1 MRQEQSRP
9 CTISRPWRGAKAD
22 RGLEM
27 PGRASPKTTEP
38 LLVSPPKATTGVRWA
53 SLGGSIAPA
62 ATCKWRAWST
72 NSLAPLGSCVSQSLN
87 TCSFCILRL
96 GVDGG
101 SLHAQTQSPPLLSDW
116 SLFDGTWIAV
126 NLPVRYKRPGC
137 RSGTSTFSSVRKLRL
152 WLPLRFDFGRPLFRV
167 QLFHIRYSLCASLS
181 ISAPLPF
188 PNNSSKPIS
197 KKGSN
202 SKCVPQ
208 RSSSPAWPPL
218 HLPPLTAGATQR
230 APRAPAAPTTQP
242 GVEHGPP
249 LLQPRPP

>member
-1 MRQEQSRP
+1 MLQDISGVTHHLQSTNRVMRQEQSRL

-53 SLGGSIAPA
+53 SLGGSIAAA

-87 TCSFCILRL
+87 TCSFCLLRL

-152 WLPLRFDFGRPLFRV
+152 WLPLRLTSVVHSFE
-167 QLFHIRYSLCASLS
+167 
-181 ISAPLPF
+181 
-188 PNNSSKPIS
+188 
-197 KKGSN
+197 SN
-202 SKCVPQ
+202 SFTFAIHFAQAC
-208 RSSSPAWPPL
+208 L
-218 HLPPLTAGATQR
+218 FLPPFAFSRQFIETNL
-230 APRAPAAPTTQP
+230 
-242 GVEHGPP
+242 
-249 LLQPRPP
+249 